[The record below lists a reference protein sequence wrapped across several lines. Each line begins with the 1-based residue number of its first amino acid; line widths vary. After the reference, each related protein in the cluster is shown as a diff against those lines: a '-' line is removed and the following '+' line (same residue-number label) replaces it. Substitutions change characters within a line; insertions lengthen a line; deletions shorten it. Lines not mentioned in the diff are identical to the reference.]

1 MIDSFT
7 IRVYG
12 IYLTNDQK
20 ILVSKEKID
29 SNWYTKFPG
38 GGLEF
43 GEGPIDCLKREFMEE
58 MGQTITILG
67 HFHTTDIFVQS
78 KFNPKKQVLA
88 IYYLISGIIG
98 TLQPKNPKEQHLSLI
113 SIHPNNKPFFSFETD
128 QKVYDLIVE
137 QKFK

>member
-1 MIDSFT
+1 MPLFNV
-7 IRVYG
+7 RVYG
-12 IYLTNDQK
+12 ILVDEQK
-20 ILVSKEKID
+20 RVLVSDEFIRG
-29 SNWYTKFPG
+29 NYITKFPG

-128 QKVYDLIVE
+128 QKVCDLIVE